1 MKGLMVK
8 ELIEFKKSW
17 IIIAIIILAF
27 SIWSI
32 VAFLPVCLI
41 LPMILSA
48 YMFGSVMREEQ
59 SKWRQYS
66 IAMPYG
72 RKEYVSAKYLA
83 QILSLLISIVIITVL
98 WGISSVKMGF
108 FDKGLLTVL
117 ILLACVVGL
126 VYPLIMFPI
135 TMAFSSNTGR
145 LFFIIF
151 NGAIGGL
158 GGATI
163 SDDSFINTVLIGKIT
178 SLTPFVIL
186 AVIVAAYLL
195 SWGLSIKIYEKRDL

>member
-17 IIIAIIILAF
+17 IITAIIILAF

-41 LPMILSA
+41 LPMFLSA
-48 YMFGSVMREEQ
+48 FTFGSVMRDEQ
-59 SKWRQYS
+59 SRWRQYS

-72 RKEYVSAKYLA
+72 REKYVSAKYLA
-83 QILSLLISIVIITVL
+83 QILSLLLSMVIIAVI
-98 WGISSVKMGF
+98 WVISSVKMGF
-108 FDKGLLTVL
+108 FDKELLAVLLLLT
-117 ILLACVVGL
+117 CVVGL
-126 VYPLIMFPI
+126 VYPLIMFPV
-135 TMAFSSNTGR
+135 TMVFSSNMGR
-145 LFFIIF
+145 LFFLVL
-151 NGAIGGL
+151 NGFIGGL
-158 GGATI
+158 GGATVTE
-163 SDDSFINTVLIGKIT
+163 DSFINTVSTIKIT
-178 SLTPFVIL
+178 SVTPFVIL

>member
-1 MKGLMVK
+1 MKGLLVK

-17 IIIAIIILAF
+17 IIIAIVILAF

-41 LPMILSA
+41 LPMIFSA
-48 YMFGSVMREEQ
+48 FALGSVMRDEQ
-59 SKWRQYS
+59 SRWRQYS

-72 RKEYVSAKYLA
+72 RKEYVLAKYLA

-108 FDKGLLTVL
+108 FDKELLTVL
-117 ILLACVVGL
+117 LLSACVVGI

-135 TMAFSSNTGR
+135 TMAFSSNTSR
-145 LFFIIF
+145 LFFLIL
-151 NGAIGGL
+151 NGFIGGL
-158 GGATI
+158 GGTTL
-163 SDDSFINTVLIGKIT
+163 SNDRFINTVLTSKIT

-186 AVIVAAYLL
+186 AVIVALYLL